1 MGAAGAGRKAWR
13 AGSLAGALSAVL
25 AWTGAAWSAPIT
37 FNTAITLA
45 PGEFVLR
52 EQYVFDQ
59 SGDDPSGA
67 DRDRTV
73 QGAVSALGYAVNK
86 DLMLFGVLPY
96 VEKRLKLTDNGA
108 RRTRSDSGIGD
119 LRVFGRYTV
128 YRRNW
133 LGGLFRISPFA
144 GLELPTGGGDERD
157 SFGRLPAS
165 VQPGSGSWDPFG
177 GLVAT
182 YQTLDFEIDG
192 QIAYQVNTGGGPFG
206 FGDVARADAS
216 IQYRI
221 WPRELGSGLPA
232 FVYGVLEANLIHR
245 GRNEAGG
252 VTDPNSG
259 GTTVFLA
266 PGLQYASKRWV
277 FEAAVQLPVFQDLNG
292 TALEKDT
299 VARAGFRVNF

>member
-1 MGAAGAGRKAWR
+1 MGAAGAGRKAWG
-13 AGSLAGALSAVL
+13 AGSLAAALSAAL

-52 EQYVFDQ
+52 EQYVLDQ
-59 SGDDPSGA
+59 SGDDPGGA

-73 QGAVSALGYAVNK
+73 QGAISVLGYAVNK
-86 DLMLFGVLPY
+86 DLMVFGVLPY

-144 GLELPTGGGDERD
+144 GLELPTGDDDESD
-157 SFGRLPAS
+157 AFGRLPAS
-165 VQPGSGSWDPFG
+165 VQLGSGSWDPFG

-192 QIAYQVNTGGGPFG
+192 QIAYQANTEGDNFE
-206 FGDVARADAS
+206 FGDVFRADAS

-221 WPRELGSGLPA
+221 WPPEIETGLPA
-232 FVYGVLEANLIHR
+232 FVYGVLEANLIHK
-245 GRNEAGG
+245 GRTESGG
-252 VTDPNSG
+252 VTNPNSG
-259 GTTVFLA
+259 GTTLFLV
-266 PGLQYASKRWV
+266 PGLQYASRRWV

-299 VARAGFRVNF
+299 VVRAGFRVNF